1 MTYSQLDEK
10 LCQDWIFGER
20 RKLCRINRAFTLRIV
35 RIGDVA
41 EGLTLS
47 FRKHFFCGVFDDV

>member
-1 MTYSQLDEK
+1 MTSFQLDEK

-20 RKLCRINRAFTLRIV
+20 RKLCRINRALTLRIV

-41 EGLTLS
+41 EGLTLP